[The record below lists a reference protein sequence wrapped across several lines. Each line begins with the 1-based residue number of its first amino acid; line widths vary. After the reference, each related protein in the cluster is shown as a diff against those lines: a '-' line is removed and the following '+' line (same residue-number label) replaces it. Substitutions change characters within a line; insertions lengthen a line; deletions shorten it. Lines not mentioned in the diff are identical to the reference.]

1 MVWKTIF
8 LFWFLFLDI
17 RFWWWHA
24 HFLCVCEFQSLTFFH
39 VPQTPSLDFC
49 LFAIMIF
56 FFLIIFMKTQNK
68 PHFCHC
74 SPGNVILVP
83 GTGICLRL
91 PIPGKLTP
99 YYNHIFLIVGIAP
112 TFWLLA
118 TYVIFHFLKPIWISV
133 IISRCFGVIFPYACT
148 SVACLWVLKH
158 WRPSVV
164 DSSKWE
170 FIMIMCLQ
178 KKLEL

>member
-1 MVWKTIF
+1 MACSFSLCVWISKSNFLSCAPDSILRF
-8 LFWFLFLDI
+8 LF
-17 RFWWWHA
+17 
-24 HFLCVCEFQSLTFFH
+24 VCYY
-39 VPQTPSLDFC
+39 D
-49 LFAIMIF
+49 F

-68 PHFCHC
+68 PRFCHC